1 MMMMGRK
8 HKHPEHENLERWLVS
23 YADFITLLFA
33 TFTALYAIATAKLK
47 DPSDYSKSVSEVFKQ
62 QDTLLKG
69 IASIFEGHGSPAK
82 VNPAEKET
90 GRGSGVIGSYESLT
104 FKPGEVKALEELVDE
119 LQEVVASLNKE
130 VEAINEETQAGGS
143 STQLNTGDGAY
154 GLSNEEADSLKK
166 SGGTPLKGVEVTLQE
181 RGVKVSLDAR
191 LLFQPASAQLNNRG
205 AAFLNAVAD
214 KLRNRLLYHLIHVEG
229 HTDAQPLKHHP
240 IYPSNWELSSARSSV
255 VVRHLINQQGFSPLD
270 LAAVGYADTRPIAS
284 NATKAGRANN
294 RRIDIILF
302 SKQVGDLID
311 PSLQNRT
318 NQLLLPSAV
327 KPKVTVVQPVVTP
340 SIPVEQLPSIRHGSF
355 SSQGHVQHHGTS
367 PHSTPSVTPHPS
379 PQGFVPLKEGQ
390 VITKPAKPPTTT
402 QSTAALHSADAQLL
416 EHHTE

>member
-47 DPSDYSKSVSEVFKQ
+47 DPSDYSQSVSQVFKQ

-82 VNPAEKET
+82 VNPSEKET

-143 STQLNTGDGAY
+143 STQLNTGDGVY

-191 LLFQPASAQLNNRG
+191 LLFQPGSAQLNNRG
-205 AAFLNAVAD
+205 ASFLDAVAD
-214 KLRNRLLYHLIHVEG
+214 KLRNRLLYHLLHVEG
-229 HTDAQPLKHHP
+229 HTDAQPLMNHP

-255 VVRHLINQQGFSPLD
+255 VVRHLINKQGFSPVD

-302 SKQVGDLID
+302 SKQVGDLMD

-327 KPKVTVVQPVVTP
+327 KPKVKVVQPVVTP

-355 SSQGHVQHHGTS
+355 SSQGHIQHGTPS
-367 PHSTPSVTPHPS
+367 HPTPSVAPHPS